1 VNAYP
6 LPSLAIVPT
15 LGRSQWVPVTAI
27 LSAIARSKIL
37 RPSTSET
44 FDVAD
49 FMITEKQG
57 CGLLVVGS
65 ANERDRLTQ
74 PESSMG
80 ASRTEDEVAV

>member
-1 VNAYP
+1 
-6 LPSLAIVPT
+6 
-15 LGRSQWVPVTAI
+15 
-27 LSAIARSKIL
+27 
-37 RPSTSET
+37 
-44 FDVAD
+44 
-49 FMITEKQG
+49 MITEKQG

>member
-1 VNAYP
+1 MGSRYRDLV
-6 LPSLAIVPT
+6 
-15 LGRSQWVPVTAI
+15 GD
-27 LSAIARSKIL
+27 SAIEDLPTVNKRDH
-37 RPSTSET
+37 

-57 CGLLVVGS
+57 CGLLVVGR

-74 PESSMG
+74 PESNMG